1 MKNITAYL
9 RESFKISKNKI
20 YNNSYNYIPE
30 TKEEL
35 QQIVIERIK
44 QDQNADLNDI
54 DTFKITD
61 MSGLFNWWDIKV
73 HPYNIK
79 IDKWDVS
86 NVENMSD
93 MFKGCTF
100 LNCDVSNWNTRKVK
114 YMDGMFNGC
123 HNIISPGV
131 GNWNISNVENITW
144 MFVHCSRFNEDL
156 SKWDV
161 SKIKNMR
168 ELFYRC
174 FNFEG
179 LGLENWDTQ
188 SLESLH
194 YTFYDCYKFNGKIGN
209 WNTKKL
215 KNISHT
221 FAECTVFNQDL
232 NNWDVSNV
240 EKLMNV
246 FYKCKSLKTK
256 PDWYWKL
263 KNKSKN

>member
-1 MKNITAYL
+1 
-9 RESFKISKNKI
+9 
-20 YNNSYNYIPE
+20 
-30 TKEEL
+30 
-35 QQIVIERIK
+35 
-44 QDQNADLNDI
+44 
-54 DTFKITD
+54 
-61 MSGLFNWWDIKV
+61 
-73 HPYNIK
+73 
-79 IDKWDVS
+79 
-86 NVENMSD
+86 
-93 MFKGCTF
+93 
-100 LNCDVSNWNTRKVK
+100 
-114 YMDGMFNGC
+114 
-123 HNIISPGV
+123 
-131 GNWNISNVENITW
+131 
-144 MFVHCSRFNEDL
+144 
-156 SKWDV
+156 
-161 SKIKNMR
+161 MR